1 MDRVPERS
9 ESVDTRQ
16 LHRKRMIHLILI
28 AGIVLTCIVNIWIGV
43 GDQVYW
49 RTMMKS
55 AVTSAMN
62 ETVQQ

>member
-1 MDRVPERS
+1 
-9 ESVDTRQ
+9 
-16 LHRKRMIHLILI
+16 MIHLMVI
-28 AGIVLTCIVNIWIGV
+28 AGIVLTCIVNIWFGV

-49 RTMMKS
+49 RSVMKS